1 MKVSMITAGS
11 MGDIRPFIV
20 LGKRL
25 QQMGHQCSIMSGE
38 RNAQFVIDE
47 GLGFDR
53 WDLDLP
59 EAMQVEQ
66 DLMDGESVRKAARKM
81 SGVVEKLMSL
91 WVEQG
96 TAAASGS
103 RLIIAANQAVPL
115 AMSIGEKFDIPV
127 VTAYFAPLTPS
138 RTIPPFFLKKIIRLP
153 GVVNLA
159 VWKLLRLVMWRFVAK
174 SFSACRA
181 SLGLNDWRW
190 SGPWADKRNDARK
203 ILYAF
208 SPHLVPR
215 PAEWPEES
223 IKITGSWEGAVTSTQ
238 TVSPALERFIAEG
251 EAPIYIGFGSM
262 VSSDPVGL
270 TQKIITVLRNM
281 GVRAVIMR
289 GSGALVAEMIAAAT
303 LPGVICV
310 DHVSH
315 AWLFPK
321 VKTVFHHGG
330 GGTVAAA
337 ARAGTPQV
345 IMPFIYDQFYWAWQ
359 LENLG
364 VSGGS
369 LSLKRVDEAD
379 IETAL
384 IKSFSA
390 EVVERAKRL
399 RQQVGQE
406 NGVETTIDTLQHW
419 GYL

>member
-138 RTIPPFFLKKIIRLP
+138 RTIPPFFLNKIIRLP

-270 TQKIITVLRNM
+270 TQKIIAVLRNM
-281 GVRAVIMR
+281 GVRAVIVR

-390 EVVERAKRL
+390 DVVERAKRL

-406 NGVETTIDTLQHW
+406 NGVETTIKTLQHW

>member
-270 TQKIITVLRNM
+270 TQKIITVLRNT

-406 NGVETTIDTLQHW
+406 NGVENTIDTLQHW

>member
-238 TVSPALERFIAEG
+238 TISPALERFIAEG

-270 TQKIITVLRNM
+270 TQKIITVLRNT